1 METSWLQEL
10 RRGKKPDSGKLVEHL
25 QRVHRENP
33 GFTEKYSANCV
44 DAAGMNTYQW
54 LAEVI
59 EKEDHKEILDLACGS
74 GPLLSHCHD
83 KFGGNLSLTGVDMSQ
98 AELNLAEKRLPDTAT
113 LVQAK
118 AQNLEFIGDEEID
131 VVLCHWAL
139 TLMDPVGP
147 VLEEVSRVLKP
158 GGTFAAI
165 VDGDKSFSQEYE
177 DVSALIYSWV
187 GKAHEN
193 YGKYDMGDERIR
205 RKETLKKLVGRYF
218 KEEEVVIQQKL
229 FSVFGTPA
237 KLAKNV
243 ANFFYASYAVPENM
257 KPSLLDDLRDYF
269 KSNEKILNQEF
280 RMPINRLVVRV

>member
-1 METSWLQEL
+1 
-10 RRGKKPDSGKLVEHL
+10 
-25 QRVHRENP
+25 
-33 GFTEKYSANCV
+33 
-44 DAAGMNTYQW
+44 
-54 LAEVI
+54 
-59 EKEDHKEILDLACGS
+59 
-74 GPLLSHCHD
+74 
-83 KFGGNLSLTGVDMSQ
+83 MSQ

-113 LVQAK
+113 LVHAK

-205 RKETLKKLVGRYF
+205 RKETLKKLVGHYF

-243 ANFFYASYAVPENM
+243 ANFFYASYALPENM
-257 KPSLLDDLRDYF
+257 KPSLLDDLRSYF
-269 KSNEKILNQEF
+269 QSNEKNLNQEF
-280 RMPINRLVVRV
+280 RMPINRLVVRG